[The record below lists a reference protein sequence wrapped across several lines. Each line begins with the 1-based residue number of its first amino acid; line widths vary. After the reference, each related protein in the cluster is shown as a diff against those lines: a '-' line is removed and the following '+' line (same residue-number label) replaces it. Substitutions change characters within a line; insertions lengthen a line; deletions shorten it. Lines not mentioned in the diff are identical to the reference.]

1 LSDALKAALSSRY
14 RIESEIGSGG
24 MATVYL
30 ARDLKHDR
38 KVAVKVLK
46 PEIAAT
52 LGAERFLLEIRL
64 AAKLNHP
71 HILPLHDSGRVA
83 DVEGGPDFLYYSMPV
98 VEGESLRARLNREG
112 QLGMDAI
119 YGLAKG
125 IGAALDYAHK
135 QGVIHRDIKPE
146 NILFHHG
153 VPMIADFGIA
163 LAVEE
168 AGGDRLTKTGIS
180 VGTPQYMSPEQVS
193 GDRRL
198 DARSDV
204 YALGCVLYET
214 LVGEPPFTGPSA
226 IAVMARQV
234 TDSIRPI
241 ETVRPDVPARLVTAV
256 NRALAK
262 APADRFDSAGHF
274 SMALAIPEPKPTP
287 ERVPPPVNPGGPP
300 RRSIAVLPFANRSA
314 DPENEYFSD
323 GITDDVMSQ
332 LSKVGDL
339 KVISRTSTTRFR
351 DTDLSLREIGEQ
363 LNADVILEG
372 TVRRQGSRVRI
383 VAQLIDARDDTH
395 IWNDTYDRM
404 LTDVFEIQSE
414 VAISIAE
421 ALEARLS
428 PKERIEIRKKP
439 TDDLQAYD
447 LYLLGR
453 HHCNKRAADDLRRA
467 ITYFEQ
473 AIERDAGYADA
484 YAGLAEA
491 YVFAGIGYMPMPS
504 AEAFALAKEKAL
516 RAIQLDPDRATAH
529 AMLGFTA
536 LTCDG
541 DAATAERS
549 LSHALELDS
558 NYVQTYQWLGWCRT
572 CVGDYAGGSEAWE
585 LALELDPLSAVITAE
600 SGWPF
605 IYTRLYE
612 RALERFQRAL
622 GLDPDLAL
630 AHFCVGWALNH
641 LGRYEEAIQ
650 ALEKG
655 LLLGGAPFWRAF
667 LASAHIKAG
676 QRDRAEAILNEL
688 CEQAEQQGGMGVSVA
703 VVAEALG
710 HRDLALDSLE
720 RAYSNRDDMPLYAIQ
735 ITEFLPLAS
744 LRGHPRFEAIVD
756 GLGFSPHDIEGE
768 RKRLLERERAMKV
781 VKQG

>member
-1 LSDALKAALSSRY
+1 
-14 RIESEIGSGG
+14 
-24 MATVYL
+24 
-30 ARDLKHDR
+30 
-38 KVAVKVLK
+38 
-46 PEIAAT
+46 
-52 LGAERFLLEIRL
+52 
-64 AAKLNHP
+64 
-71 HILPLHDSGRVA
+71 
-83 DVEGGPDFLYYSMPV
+83 
-98 VEGESLRARLNREG
+98 
-112 QLGMDAI
+112 
-119 YGLAKG
+119 
-125 IGAALDYAHK
+125 
-135 QGVIHRDIKPE
+135 
-146 NILFHHG
+146 
-153 VPMIADFGIA
+153 
-163 LAVEE
+163 
-168 AGGDRLTKTGIS
+168 
-180 VGTPQYMSPEQVS
+180 
-193 GDRRL
+193 
-198 DARSDV
+198 
-204 YALGCVLYET
+204 

-226 IAVMARQV
+226 MAVMARQV
-234 TDSIRPI
+234 TDPIRPI
-241 ETVRPDVPARLVTAV
+241 ETVRPDVPAHLATAV

-262 APADRFDSAGHF
+262 VPADRFDSAGHF
-274 SMALAIPEPKPTP
+274 SIALATPEPEPRP
-287 ERVPPPVNPGGPP
+287 GRVPPVVKQGVPP

-332 LSKVGDL
+332 LSKVGEL

-372 TVRRQGSRVRI
+372 TVRKQGSRVRI

-395 IWNDTYDRM
+395 VWNDTYDRM

-421 ALEARLS
+421 ALEAKLS
-428 PKERIEIRKKP
+428 PKERSEIQKRP

-453 HHCNKRAADDLRRA
+453 HHCNKRAPDDLRRA

-473 AIERDAGYADA
+473 AIERDAAYADA
-484 YAGLAEA
+484 YAGLAEV

-504 AEAFALAKEKAL
+504 AEAFALAKEMAL
-516 RAIQLDPDRATAH
+516 RAIQLNPDRATAH

-585 LALELDPLSAVITAE
+585 RALELDPLSAVITAE

-605 IYTRLYE
+605 IYTGLHE
-612 RALERFQRAL
+612 LALERFQRAL
-622 GLDPDLAL
+622 ELDPDLAL
-630 AHFCVGWALNH
+630 AHYCVGWALDR
-641 LGRYEEAIQ
+641 LGRYKEAIP
-650 ALEKG
+650 AYEKSV
-655 LLLGGAPFWRAF
+655 LLGGAPFWKAF
-667 LASAHIKAG
+667 LASAYIKVG
-676 QRDRAEAILNEL
+676 RRDRAETILNEL
-688 CEQAEQQGGMGVSVA
+688 SEHAEQQGGMGVSVA
-703 VVAEALG
+703 LVAEALG
-710 HRDLALDSLE
+710 HGDLALDSLE

-744 LRGHPRFEAIVD
+744 LRRHPRFQAIVD

-768 RKRLLERERAMKV
+768 RKRLLERERARKAVEQAAPGSRMD
-781 VKQG
+781 G